1 MTGEHSLS
9 ETLQVFTIG
18 HSNHGEREFIELLRQ
33 HDIDVVV
40 DVRSQP
46 YSSYATHFNAGQ
58 IQPML
63 VDAGIQYVFLG
74 AALGGR
80 PTGAEFYD
88 GEGHV
93 LYDRVAESTL
103 FLHGIE
109 RLELGIQRFRVA
121 MMCSEENPAD
131 CHRNLLVGRVLAG
144 RGLELW
150 HIRADGRLQ
159 SQADLDRESGK
170 GDDRQYLLFEELKE
184 MPWRSI
190 RSVLPKPPPRD
201 SSES

>member
-1 MTGEHSLS
+1 M
-9 ETLQVFTIG
+9 
-18 HSNHGEREFIELLRQ
+18 
-33 HDIDVVV
+33 V

-58 IQPML
+58 IKPML
-63 VDAGIQYVFLG
+63 ADAGIQYVFLG
-74 AALGGR
+74 EELGGR
-80 PTGAEFYD
+80 PAGAEFYD
-88 GEGHV
+88 GDGHV

-109 RLELGIQRFRVA
+109 RLEIGHPALPRGHDVQRGESRPSAIATCWSVVSWRA
-121 MMCSEENPAD
+121 AVST
-131 CHRNLLVGRVLAG
+131 
-144 RGLELW
+144 LW

-170 GDDRQYLLFEELKE
+170 GDDRQHLLFEELKE